1 MSKDVVD
8 LILADH
14 LRFEDLL
21 REVRNVEA
29 DREAARGELSA
40 ILVAHAEAEE
50 KEVYPIL
57 RYKAHDVTG
66 EEVEHSSEE
75 HDEGHEALLQ
85 LLEVEDMDS
94 EEFGDAVE
102 ELTEAL
108 SHHLDEEER
117 TILNPAREEV
127 RDEVREQLGKA
138 FAEERQRRS
147 TTTVARSTTCAV
159 SSRSQTKSTSRG
171 PTPVL

>member
-1 MSKDVVD
+1 MENDVVD
-8 LILADH
+8 LILTDH
-14 LRFEDLL
+14 RKFEDLL
-21 REVRNVEA
+21 REIRNVEA
-29 DREAARGELSA
+29 DREAALAELSA

-50 KEVYPIL
+50 KEVYPTL
-57 RYKAHDVTG
+57 RHKADDVTG

-108 SHHLDEEER
+108 AHHMDEEER

-127 RDEVREQLGKA
+127 SDEVREQLGKA
-138 FAEERQRRS
+138 FAEERQRQIDDDCGSIDNVRRLVEES
-147 TTTVARSTTCAV
+147 DQSDE
-159 SSRSQTKSTSRG
+159 
-171 PTPVL
+171 